1 VITIGIRAAPKVVTF
16 AVYDSTSRTVINVEE
31 IKIPAAFSL
40 PDRLKYV
47 RSNLLDVL
55 REYKV
60 ERAGIRE
67 TEPAAQ
73 SSSIERVQIESVIQ
87 EAFASSEL
95 KGYYVGQIASISA
108 RIGIDRSEFK
118 PLVDGSREYDVENW
132 TTMTTVGREA
142 VLCAVGAVNV

>member
-1 VITIGIRAAPKVVTF
+1 MITIGIRAAPKVVTF

-60 ERAGIRE
+60 EQAGIRE

-95 KGYYVGQIASISA
+95 KGKRVIGAEALA
-108 RIGIDRSEFK
+108 RIPRPSHGPATDSPGV
-118 PLVDGSREYDVENW
+118 PLATR
-132 TTMTTVGREA
+132 
-142 VLCAVGAVNV
+142 